1 MKILPFVI
9 PAAAALLPQQNK
21 YIKPEIP
28 EQKKDEE
35 PIYQDATEEHA
46 ILLRKYDDSERFL
59 RFAGHSSHKS
69 HSSHRSHSSH
79 SSHSSGKHNSHTS
92 HTSGSYGTGTT
103 ASSTKSATTSTT
115 PKETT
120 VAKKI
125 TLGGSIPSNNYS
137 VENYANLNWKLEGF
151 TSKAEIYI
159 YQDNKQIFNFH
170 GTSTTET
177 KASNLKYNSTIKY
190 QVKVEE
196 SGKSYWSNVV
206 TLKTGED
213 PFKYDK
219 KDLPFDVTELDKEM
233 KKIAN
238 SIEDTIEL
246 PETTTLFISDFIS
259 TSQKNELGREA
270 AISLRKA
277 YKGLNKYKVLA
288 VTDDLDK
295 KMKVAKGTPDYHSA
309 VEYGANVSADYV
321 VYGEIGLLGTDQY
334 KIKIKVINILE
345 QNILTEKETLIP
357 KK

>member
-21 YIKPEIP
+21 YIVPEIP

-79 SSHSSGKHNSHTS
+79 SSHSSGKHYSHTS

-103 ASSTKSATTSTT
+103 SSSTKSTTTSTT

-125 TLGGSIPSNNYS
+125 TLGGTIVAYSNTA
-137 VENYANLNWKLEGF
+137 EIYANLNWKLEGF

-177 KASNLKYNSTIKY
+177 KASNLKYNATIKY

-219 KDLPFDVTELDKEM
+219 KDLPFDVVELDKEM
-233 KKIAN
+233 KKVVS
-238 SIEDTIEL
+238 SIEDTIVLSENA
-246 PETTTLFISDFIS
+246 TLFIADLSS
-259 TSQKNELGREA
+259 TSQKNELGRETA
-270 AISLRKA
+270 LSLRKA

-288 VTDDLDK
+288 VTDELDK

-321 VYGEIGLLGTDQY
+321 VYGEIGFSGTEQY

-345 QNILTEKETLIP
+345 QNILTEKEAFVS